1 MEQGIEDFNQML
13 DDHRGLD
20 GQTLNEDKKSDYRDL
35 RRRGKNRV
43 AARDSREKKITK
55 SKHLKQKK
63 ATLERINARQKG
75 FFTKEIPK
83 LKAMKAKL
91 LQTYYSKNINP
102 STNYFASSES
112 KNDPR

>member
-43 AARDSREKKITK
+43 AARDSREKKIQK
-55 SKHLKQKK
+55 NKHLKQ
-63 ATLERINARQKG
+63 R
-75 FFTKEIPK
+75 
-83 LKAMKAKL
+83 KAKL
-91 LQTYYSKNINP
+91 KHATAANCTGSHGNETRLESGIQDSQKLITLQARGRWFHNIG
-102 STNYFASSES
+102 
-112 KNDPR
+112 

>member
-43 AARDSREKKITK
+43 AARDSREKKIQK
-55 SKHLKQKK
+55 NKHLKQRKAKLTRDLSQKK
-63 ATLERINARQKG
+63 RFVVQL
-75 FFTKEIPK
+75 PK
-83 LKAMKAKL
+83 LRTMKAKL
-91 LQTYYSKNINP
+91 LNKYYTKNINAA
-102 STNYFASSES
+102 TNYFASSES
-112 KNDPR
+112 KCDPR